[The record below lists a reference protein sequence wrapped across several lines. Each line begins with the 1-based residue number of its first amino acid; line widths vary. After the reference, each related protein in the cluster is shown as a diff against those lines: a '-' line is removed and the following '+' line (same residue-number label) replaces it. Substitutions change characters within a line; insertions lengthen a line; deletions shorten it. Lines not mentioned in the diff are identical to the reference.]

1 MERLWRHR
9 ASAQKRYFF
18 AQDVFPNVAGSVTVG
33 TKRKMRIP
41 GLNKQRAA
49 LSQELLRL
57 KPVRE
62 WVKVRDARDLLR
74 ELEG

>member
-1 MERLWRHR
+1 
-9 ASAQKRYFF
+9 
-18 AQDVFPNVAGSVTVG
+18 VTVG